1 MSYAEREREREKNT
15 KRNNIKSIL
24 GNWSKRYFDPWE
36 TNPFHFFFF
45 HKLNWRSVSPSKHRA
60 LQSVFVETRAN
71 NARRTGARVSKR
83 GTKREAA
90 TLKRTTRL
98 TVARRGLWALLRT
111 RWIEGANN
119 ERQPTETKMCVQ
131 PEILFRKSAGSKR
144 IDEREP
150 PTYPWRGMEMAAK
163 SPRDAPV
170 SSSDSLNWIVRFS
183 GTERR
188 ERRVMEFCEFNWKSG
203 GIIARRGCVSK

>member
-1 MSYAEREREREKNT
+1 
-15 KRNNIKSIL
+15 
-24 GNWSKRYFDPWE
+24 
-36 TNPFHFFFF
+36 
-45 HKLNWRSVSPSKHRA
+45 
-60 LQSVFVETRAN
+60 
-71 NARRTGARVSKR
+71 
-83 GTKREAA
+83 
-90 TLKRTTRL
+90 
-98 TVARRGLWALLRT
+98 
-111 RWIEGANN
+111 
-119 ERQPTETKMCVQ
+119 MCVQ

-188 ERRVMEFCEFNWKSG
+188 ERRNFASLIENRAELLQGEDAFP
-203 GIIARRGCVSK
+203 SKNFVANIF